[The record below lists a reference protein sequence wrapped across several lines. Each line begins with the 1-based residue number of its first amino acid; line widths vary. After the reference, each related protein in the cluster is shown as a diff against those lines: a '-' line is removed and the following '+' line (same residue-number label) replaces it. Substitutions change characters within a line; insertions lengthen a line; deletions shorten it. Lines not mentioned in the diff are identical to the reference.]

1 MTEIKEE
8 SKQPR
13 NLRESKKRRR
23 REEEKHN
30 TLREWQDEINK
41 AIRRRKKITI
51 WCYTQYINVESS
63 RLWASD
69 ISSTGNVTETR
80 YLGPVCKNIL
90 TNKIMKC

>member
-51 WCYTQYINVESS
+51 
-63 RLWASD
+63 
-69 ISSTGNVTETR
+69 
-80 YLGPVCKNIL
+80 
-90 TNKIMKC
+90 